1 MKKWKDDLKQGFTA
15 PPPRRKE
22 AFLSQF
28 APMHLSLAE
37 VVMLQAR
44 YIRKWTWVASA
55 VVLVIAL
62 MTLTIL
68 PKDGLWAVSGMTPL
82 LALVVVTESGRS
94 QSYRMVELEMATRF
108 SLRCVTLAR
117 LVVLGTV
124 NVLIMAMIVLM
135 GIVKLSFSP
144 WAVVAYMGVPYLL
157 TATLGLTLVRHL
169 ASHDGM
175 MACVIATLAISVSGI
190 FLHSWLPMLYQP
202 HALWLWFVCLV
213 LLVIGVVKQ
222 CRSLITGTEG
232 LLWRLS

>member
-94 QSYRMVELEMATRF
+94 Q
-108 SLRCVTLAR
+108 
-117 LVVLGTV
+117 
-124 NVLIMAMIVLM
+124 
-135 GIVKLSFSP
+135 KLSYGGAGDGDTVFFALCHLS
-144 WAVVAYMGVPYLL
+144 AVGCF
-157 TATLGLTLVRHL
+157 R
-169 ASHDGM
+169 D
-175 MACVIATLAISVSGI
+175 C
-190 FLHSWLPMLYQP
+190 
-202 HALWLWFVCLV
+202 
-213 LLVIGVVKQ
+213 
-222 CRSLITGTEG
+222 
-232 LLWRLS
+232 

>member
-1 MKKWKDDLKQGFTA
+1 
-15 PPPRRKE
+15 
-22 AFLSQF
+22 
-28 APMHLSLAE
+28 
-37 VVMLQAR
+37 
-44 YIRKWTWVASA
+44 
-55 VVLVIAL
+55 
-62 MTLTIL
+62 
-68 PKDGLWAVSGMTPL
+68 
-82 LALVVVTESGRS
+82 
-94 QSYRMVELEMATRF
+94 MATRF

-144 WAVVAYMGVPYLL
+144 WAIVAYMGVPYLL

-175 MACVIATLAISVSGI
+175 MACVIATLAISVSGT

-202 HALWLWFVCLV
+202 HALWLWLVCLV